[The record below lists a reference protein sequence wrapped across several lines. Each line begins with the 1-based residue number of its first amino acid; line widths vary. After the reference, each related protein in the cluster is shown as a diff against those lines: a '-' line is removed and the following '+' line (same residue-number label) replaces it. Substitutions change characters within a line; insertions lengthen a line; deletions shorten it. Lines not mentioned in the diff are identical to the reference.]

1 MNKKS
6 EKERVTINIDSGVLK
21 AIDTKVDGHTIRN
34 RSHAIEHLVRK
45 AIKNHSL
52 STAFILVGGK
62 GTRLRPITDK
72 TPKPMI
78 EVKGKPILEYVIEL
92 LGKYEIKN
100 TVMALGYKGE
110 QIKEYFGDG
119 EKYGTNIE
127 YVTEKE
133 PLGTGGPLRLAK
145 KLLVEEFLMFNGDNL
160 TNINLNDMYSFHKKN
175 NAYAT
180 IALCSVKE
188 PENFGVIEMEGN
200 QIKKFVEKPSNP
212 KSNLINSGA
221 YILKPEVID
230 MIPKGF
236 SLIEKDVFP
245 KLSEQGKLY
254 GYVYN
259 GQWFP
264 TDTMERYEK
273 AEAEWKGFWSSLFIQ
288 QT

>member
-264 TDTMERYEK
+264 TDTMERYETAK
-273 AEAEWKGFWSSLFIQ
+273 KEWKGII
-288 QT
+288 